1 MPKIIQ
7 FLTCFTFAALS
18 MLIIAVSGAY
28 LYLAPKLPDVNT
40 LVDIQL
46 KVPLRIYSADDKLI
60 GEFGEQR
67 RTPIAFEDVPSD
79 LINAFIAAE
88 DGEFYNHHGISF
100 KGLSR
105 AIVQMLTDSDVQ
117 TGGSTITMQVAKN
130 YFLTPERHIIRK
142 VRELFLALQI
152 ERELSKEQIME
163 LYINKIFIGH
173 RSYGIVAAAQVYY
186 GKSVDQLSLEQFA
199 TLAGIPKA
207 PSDFNPITDPDRAC
221 IRRDWILSRML
232 KLAYIDRH
240 QYQAAIN
247 TPISA
252 SRHQV
257 AIDIN
262 APYIAEMAR
271 REVLSIYGDAAYT
284 DGLKVYTSIDSRLQE
299 VAQLAVKEGLHAYD
313 NRHGFRRPQR
323 IHDLD
328 LDDPEAV
335 AKAFTR
341 VADISPYSAAIV
353 TLTEGQQLQA
363 LLRSGEQ
370 ITVDW
375 ESIANRNLYIH
386 ENRVGTSPE
395 VVSDMINVSDV
406 IYVQQNDAKQWLLG
420 QIPNAEAALVSINPN
435 NGAII
440 ALVGG
445 YDFYKSKFNRAIQA
459 ERQIGST
466 IKPFVYAA
474 ALSKGFTA
482 ASVINDAPLVIESS
496 QMEDVWRP
504 RNAGAFTGPTRFR
517 SALYLSKNLV
527 SVRILRQ
534 IGVGHAIS
542 YLSAFGFDSSKLP
555 RDLSLALGSPS
566 FTPLTVA
573 SAYAVFANGGYR
585 IEPYLIDSIYS
596 SNNTL
601 IYQAA
606 PLVVC
611 PQCSKTLA
619 QEPTEQELAGDAN
632 STDKTNSADETNRAA
647 DVRIAPRV
655 ISEDVAFIIDSILQ
669 DTIRKGTAGRA
680 RALQR
685 PDIAGKTGTTNGPT
699 DVWIS
704 GYHPNVVTTTWIGL
718 NDNSPLGQYEYGSS
732 AALPIWISFMQEAL
746 KDQPIM
752 PREQPANVVSVLI
765 DRNTGKRAQ
774 PGDANSMFEF
784 IQSDALEALDKP
796 STSND
801 QAPISIEDI
810 F

>member
-1 MPKIIQ
+1 MPTMIKY
-7 FLTCFTFAALS
+7 LTCITFAALS
-18 MLIIAVSGAY
+18 ALIIAVSGAY

-46 KVPLRIYSADDKLI
+46 KVPLRIYSADHKLI

-142 VRELFLALQI
+142 IRELFLALQI

-163 LYINKIFIGH
+163 LYINKIFLGH

-186 GKSVDQLSLEQFA
+186 GKPVDQLTLEQFA

-207 PSDFNPITDPDRAC
+207 PSNFNPITDPNRAL

-232 KLAYIDRH
+232 KLSYIDQQ
-240 QYQAAIN
+240 QYQTAIE

-252 SRHQV
+252 SPHQV
-257 AIDIN
+257 AIDLN

-271 REVLSIYGDAAYT
+271 RETLNLYGEAAYT

-313 NRHGFRRPQR
+313 NRHGYRRPQR
-323 IHDLD
+323 MHKLD
-328 LDDPEAV
+328 LNDPQAI
-335 AKAFTR
+335 AQAFTR
-341 VADISPYSAAIV
+341 VADIAPYSAAIV
-353 TLTEGQQLQA
+353 TLSEGQQLQA
-363 LLRSGEQ
+363 LLRSGEE

-375 ESIANRNLYIH
+375 ESIASRNPYIN
-386 ENRVGTSPE
+386 ENRVGAAPTAA
-395 VVSDMINVSDV
+395 SDIINVSDV
-406 IYVQQNDAKQWLLG
+406 IYVEKNDEDKWLLA

-435 NGAII
+435 NGSII

-445 YDFYKSKFNRAIQA
+445 YDFYKSKFNRATQA

-474 ALSKGFTA
+474 ALTKGFTA

-534 IGVGHAIS
+534 MGVSHAINS
-542 YLSAFGFDSSKLP
+542 LSAFGFDHSKLP

-566 FTPLTVA
+566 FTPMTVA
-573 SAYAVFANGGYR
+573 NAYAVLANGGYR
-585 IEPYLIDSIYS
+585 VEPYLIESIYD
-596 SNNTL
+596 SNNKR
-601 IYQAA
+601 IYQAS

-611 PQCSKTLA
+611 PDCKTDNSDENTANKTTGLA
-619 QEPTEQELAGDAN
+619 DSENAEIEDPTPTL
-632 STDKTNSADETNRAA
+632 
-647 DVRIAPRV
+647 RIAPRV
-655 ISEDVAFIIDSILQ
+655 IGEDIAFIIDSILQ
-669 DTIRKGTAGRA
+669 DTIRRGTAGRA

-685 PDIAGKTGTTNGPT
+685 
-699 DVWIS
+699 
-704 GYHPNVVTTTWIGL
+704 
-718 NDNSPLGQYEYGSS
+718 
-732 AALPIWISFMQEAL
+732 
-746 KDQPIM
+746 
-752 PREQPANVVSVLI
+752 
-765 DRNTGKRAQ
+765 
-774 PGDANSMFEF
+774 
-784 IQSDALEALDKP
+784 
-796 STSND
+796 
-801 QAPISIEDI
+801 
-810 F
+810 

>member
-1 MPKIIQ
+1 
-7 FLTCFTFAALS
+7 

-67 RTPIAFEDVPSD
+67 RTPIAFKDVPTD
-79 LINAFIAAE
+79 FINAFISAE

-163 LYINKIFIGH
+163 LYINKIFLGH

-207 PSDFNPITDPDRAC
+207 PSDFNPITDPDRAR

-232 KLAYIDRH
+232 KLAYIDQQ

-271 REVLSIYGDAAYT
+271 REALSIYGDAAYT

-341 VADISPYSAAIV
+341 VADIPPYSAAIV

-375 ESIANRNLYIH
+375 ESIANRNPYIN

-534 IGVGHAIS
+534 MGVGHAIN
-542 YLSAFGFDSSKLP
+542 YLGAFGFDRSKLP

-566 FTPLTVA
+566 FTPMTVA
-573 SAYAVFANGGYR
+573 NAYAVLANGGYR
-585 IEPYLIDSIYS
+585 IEPYLIDSIYN
-596 SNNTL
+596 SNNEL
-601 IYQAA
+601 IYQAS

-611 PQCSKTLA
+611 PSCTHDTNTADTAETDLG
-619 QEPTEQELAGDAN
+619 EAGPN
-632 STDKTNSADETNRAA
+632 NNETDDSSAT
-647 DVRIAPRV
+647 VRVAPRV

-669 DTIRKGTAGRA
+669 DTVRRGTAGRA

-699 DVWIS
+699 DVWFS

-732 AALPIWISFMQEAL
+732 AALPIWIAFMQEAL

>member
-1 MPKIIQ
+1 
-7 FLTCFTFAALS
+7 

-67 RTPIAFEDVPSD
+67 RTPIAFEDVPTD
-79 LINAFIAAE
+79 FINAFISAE
-88 DGEFYNHHGISF
+88 DGEFYSHHGISF

-163 LYINKIFIGH
+163 LYINKIFLGH

-232 KLAYIDRH
+232 KLAYIDQQ

-534 IGVGHAIS
+534 IGVGHAIN
-542 YLSAFGFDSSKLP
+542 YLGAFGFDRSKLP

-566 FTPLTVA
+566 FTPMTVA
-573 SAYAVFANGGYR
+573 NAYAVLANGGYR
-585 IEPYLIDSIYS
+585 IEPYLIDSIYN
-596 SNNTL
+596 SNNEL
-601 IYQAA
+601 IYQAS

-611 PQCSKTLA
+611 PSCTHDTNTADTAETDLG
-619 QEPTEQELAGDAN
+619 EAGPNDN
-632 STDKTNSADETNRAA
+632 ETDDSSAT
-647 DVRIAPRV
+647 VRVAPRV

-669 DTIRKGTAGRA
+669 DTVRRGTAGRA

-699 DVWIS
+699 DVWFS

-732 AALPIWISFMQEAL
+732 AALPIWIAFMQEAL

>member
-67 RTPIAFEDVPSD
+67 RTPIAFKDVPTD
-79 LINAFIAAE
+79 FINAFISAE

-163 LYINKIFIGH
+163 LYINKIFLGH

-232 KLAYIDRH
+232 KLAYIDQQ

-271 REVLSIYGDAAYT
+271 REVLSIYGEAAYT

-341 VADISPYSAAIV
+341 VADIPPYSAAIV

-375 ESIANRNLYIH
+375 ESIANRNPYIN

-534 IGVGHAIS
+534 MGVGHAIN
-542 YLSAFGFDSSKLP
+542 YLGAFGFDRSKLP

-566 FTPLTVA
+566 FTPMTVA
-573 SAYAVFANGGYR
+573 NAYAVLANGGYR
-585 IEPYLIDSIYS
+585 IEPYLIDSIYN
-596 SNNTL
+596 SNNEL
-601 IYQAA
+601 IYQAS

-611 PQCSKTLA
+611 PSCTHDTNTADTAETDLG
-619 QEPTEQELAGDAN
+619 EAGPKDHE
-632 STDKTNSADETNRAA
+632 TDDSSAT
-647 DVRIAPRV
+647 VRVAPRV

-669 DTIRKGTAGRA
+669 DTVRRGTAGRA

-699 DVWIS
+699 DVWFS

-732 AALPIWISFMQEAL
+732 AALPIWIAFMQEAL

>member
-7 FLTCFTFAALS
+7 FLTCITFAALS
-18 MLIIAVSGAY
+18 MFIIAVSGAF

-46 KVPLRIYSADDKLI
+46 KVPLRIYSADHKLI

-67 RTPIAFEDVPSD
+67 RTPIAFQDVPSD
-79 LINAFIAAE
+79 FIHAFIAAE
-88 DGEFYNHHGISF
+88 DGEFYSHHGISL

-105 AIVQMLTDSDVQ
+105 AIVQMLIDSDVQ

-142 VRELFLALQI
+142 IRELFLALQI
-152 ERELSKEQIME
+152 ERQLTKEQIME
-163 LYINKIFIGH
+163 LYINKIFLGH
-173 RSYGIVAAAQVYY
+173 RAYGIVAAAQVYY
-186 GKSVDQLSLEQFA
+186 GKPVEELTLEQFA

-207 PSDFNPITDPDRAC
+207 PSDFNPITDPERAR

-232 KLAYIDRH
+232 KLNYIDQQ
-240 QYQAAIN
+240 QYQTALS
-247 TPISA
+247 TPITA

-257 AIDIN
+257 SIDLN
-262 APYIAEMAR
+262 APYVAEMAR
-271 REVLSIYGDAAYT
+271 RETLSLYGDAAYT
-284 DGLKVYTSIDSRLQE
+284 DGLKVYTTIDSRLQD

-313 NRHGFRRPQR
+313 SRHGFRRPQ
-323 IHDLD
+323 HMHNLD
-328 LDDPEAV
+328 LNDPEAI
-335 AKAFTR
+335 AAAFTR
-341 VADISPYSAAIV
+341 VADIAPYSAAIV
-353 TLTEGQQLQA
+353 VLAKDKQLEA
-363 LLRSGEQ
+363 LLRSGEK
-370 ITVDW
+370 ISVDW
-375 ESIANRNLYIH
+375 ESIASRNPYIN
-386 ENRVGTSPE
+386 ENRVGATPQA
-395 VVSDMINVSDV
+395 VTDLIKVSDV
-406 IYVQQNDAKQWLLG
+406 IYVEQNAAQQWQLA
-420 QIPNAEAALVSINPN
+420 QIPNAEAALISLNPN

-445 YDFYKSKFNRAIQA
+445 YDFYKSKFNRVTQA
-459 ERQIGST
+459 ERQVGST

-619 QEPTEQELAGDAN
+619 QEPTEQEPAGDAN
-632 STDKTNSADETNRAA
+632 STDETNSADETNRAA

-699 DVWIS
+699 DVWFS

-732 AALPIWISFMQEAL
+732 AALPIWMTFMQEAL
-746 KDQPIM
+746 QNQPLM

-765 DRNTGKRAQ
+765 DKKTGKRAQ
-774 PGDANSMFEF
+774 PGDTDSMFEF
-784 IQSDALEALDKP
+784 IQSSAVESLDKP
-796 STSND
+796 SDTNE

>member
-1 MPKIIQ
+1 
-7 FLTCFTFAALS
+7 

-67 RTPIAFEDVPSD
+67 RTPIAFKDVPTD
-79 LINAFIAAE
+79 FINAFISAE

-163 LYINKIFIGH
+163 LYINKIFLGH

-207 PSDFNPITDPDRAC
+207 PSDFNPITDPDRAR

-232 KLAYIDRH
+232 KLAYIDQQ

-271 REVLSIYGDAAYT
+271 REALSIYGDAAYT

-341 VADISPYSAAIV
+341 VADIPPYSAAIV

-375 ESIANRNLYIH
+375 ESIANRNPYIN

-534 IGVGHAIS
+534 MGVGHAIN
-542 YLSAFGFDSSKLP
+542 YLGAFGFDRSKLP

-566 FTPLTVA
+566 FTPMTVA
-573 SAYAVFANGGYR
+573 NAYAVLANGGYR
-585 IEPYLIDSIYS
+585 IEPYLIDSIYN
-596 SNNTL
+596 SNNEL
-601 IYQAA
+601 IYQAS

-611 PQCSKTLA
+611 PSCTHDTNTADTAETDLG
-619 QEPTEQELAGDAN
+619 EAGPNDN
-632 STDKTNSADETNRAA
+632 ETDDSSAT
-647 DVRIAPRV
+647 VRVAPRV

-669 DTIRKGTAGRA
+669 DTVRRGTAGRA

-699 DVWIS
+699 DVWFS

-732 AALPIWISFMQEAL
+732 AALPIWIAFMQEAL